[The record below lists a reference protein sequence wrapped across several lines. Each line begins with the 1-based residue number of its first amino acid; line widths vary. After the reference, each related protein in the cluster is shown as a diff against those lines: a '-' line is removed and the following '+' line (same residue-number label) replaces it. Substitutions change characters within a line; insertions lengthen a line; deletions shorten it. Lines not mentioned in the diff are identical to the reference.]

1 MGTLIQDLRFGLRML
16 GRAPVVT
23 TVAALSLA
31 LGIAANAGV
40 FAIVS
45 GFMLEP
51 LPYDDQDGLVI
62 LREGRRGE
70 GIEAFS
76 GVSMANFRDY
86 EEAASGMTSAA
97 AYTVEVANLTGV
109 DVPEQLQVVPTTP
122 DLFDVLGVQPAL
134 GRGFRVEEGAEGLGN
149 VLVLEHD
156 FWQRRFQGD
165 RDVLGRTLT
174 LDGAT
179 YTVVGVMP
187 ESFDMIPAN
196 VDVFRPTDFQEL
208 RDNRTSRGFIVFG
221 RLAPGAT
228 PDQVQRELEGVFAGI
243 AQEHPDA
250 YRGWV
255 LEVMGARDFFPGPT
269 DTKLVMILTAVA
281 FFGLLIACANVANL
295 LLARAE
301 ERQKEVAVRTA
312 LGAGRH
318 RILRQ
323 LMTESVALGLLSGVI
338 GIALSTVVIRWIQG
352 AMPAQIPKAMI
363 PRLDPE
369 VLFATVA
376 VSMAAGI
383 AFGIAP
389 ALQSARASLREALGE
404 GSRGGTVSRSRK
416 RLRNTFVV
424 GEFAVA
430 LALLTGAGFLVEIFN
445 QLTDADPGFTQEGLL
460 TFSLQVSEDRFP
472 EEDDLG
478 VYQDQLLESLREI
491 PGVEGVALMS
501 SLPRGL
507 GNPSASYTVEGRTVA
522 EGSELPTAGLQSVN
536 PAYFET
542 MEIPL
547 LRGRPFEVTDGP
559 EGQPVAIV
567 SQTFVER
574 EFPDGDALARSVTV
588 RGESRVIV
596 GVAATIVQERIA
608 LAGDRGEAIYLPAAQ
623 EPLRGPSFAL
633 RTAGEPTA
641 LAGDVRQAVWRVN
654 PDQPLA
660 QVRSLEDHVAESL
673 AGPKAISLFLGAMGV
688 VALLLAAM
696 GIYGVMA
703 HAVAQQRRE
712 IGIRMA
718 LGAGRGKVV
727 GMVTRSGLVLAGA
740 GMLLGLPLSYL
751 MYRGVVSALDLFEG
765 GVGFSYALWVTTAL
779 ALVAVLSTFLP
790 ARRASRV
797 APVAAL
803 TE

>member
-1 MGTLIQDLRFGLRML
+1 MGTLVQDLRFGLRML
-16 GRAPVVT
+16 ARAPVVA

-31 LGIAANAGV
+31 LGIAANAGI
-40 FAIVS
+40 FAILS
-45 GFMLEP
+45 AFMLEP
-51 LPYDDQDGLVI
+51 LPYHDQDGLVI

-70 GIEAFS
+70 SIDMFG

-86 EEAASGMTSAA
+86 EQAAASMTSAT

-109 DVPEQLQVVPTTP
+109 DVPEQLQVVPATP

-134 GRGFRVEEGAEGLGN
+134 GRGFRPEEGAEGLGN

-196 VDVFRPTDFQEL
+196 IDVFRPTDFEEL
-208 RDNRTSRGFIVFG
+208 RDNRTSRGFVVFG

-228 PDQVQRELEGVFAGI
+228 PDQVQRELDGVFTRI
-243 AQEHPDA
+243 ADEHPDT
-250 YRGWV
+250 YRGWT

-312 LGAGRH
+312 LGAGRY

-323 LMTESVALGLLSGVI
+323 LLTESVTLGLVAGLI
-338 GIALSTVVIRWIQG
+338 GFALSTVMIRWIQG
-352 AMPAQIPKAMI
+352 AMPPELPSAMT
-363 PRLDPE
+363 PRLDPT
-369 VLFATVA
+369 VLLATVA
-376 VSMAAGI
+376 VSVVAGI

-389 ALQSARASLREALGE
+389 ALQSARANLRESLGE
-404 GSRGGTVSRSRK
+404 GSRGGTVGRARK
-416 RLRNTFVV
+416 RLRNVFVV

-445 QLTDADPGFTQEGLL
+445 DLTEAYPGFTQEGLL

-472 EEDDLG
+472 EEDDLV
-478 VYQDQLLESLREI
+478 VYQNQLLESLKDV
-491 PGVEGVALMS
+491 PGVDGVALMS
-501 SLPRGL
+501 SLPRGR
-507 GNPSASYTVEGRTVA
+507 GNPSTRYTVEGRPVA
-522 EGSELPTAGLQSVN
+522 EDSEQPTAGIQSVN
-536 PAYFET
+536 PDYFET
-542 MEIPL
+542 LEIPL
-547 LRGRPFEVTDGP
+547 LQGRAFEVADG
-559 EGQPVAIV
+559 GNAQPVAIV
-567 SQTFVER
+567 SQAFVDR
-574 EFPDGDALARSVTV
+574 EFPDGDALARSINV
-588 RGESRVIV
+588 RGETRVIV
-596 GVAATIVQERIA
+596 GVAGDIVQQRIA
-608 LAGDRGEAIYLPAAQ
+608 LEGDLGEAIYVPVAQ
-623 EPLRGPSFAL
+623 VPLRIPSFAL
-633 RTAGEPTA
+633 RAAGDPAA
-641 LAGDVRQAVWRVN
+641 LAGDVRQAVWGVN

-660 QVRSLEDHVAESL
+660 QVRTLEDHVAESL
-673 AGPKAISLFLGAMGV
+673 AGPRALSLFLTCMGV
-688 VALLLAAM
+688 IALLLAAM

-703 HAVAQQRRE
+703 HTVAQQRRE

-727 GMVTRSGLVLAGA
+727 GMITRSGLALAGV

-751 MYRGVVSALDLFEG
+751 MYRGGVSALNLFEG
-765 GVGFSYALWVTTAL
+765 SLGFSYALGVTAAL
-779 ALVAVLSTFLP
+779 ALVAILSTFLP

>member
-1 MGTLIQDLRFGLRML
+1 MGTLIQDLRFGVRML
-16 GRAPVVT
+16 VRAPVVT
-23 TVAALSLA
+23 TVATLSLA
-31 LGIAANAGV
+31 LGIAANAGI

-45 GFMLEP
+45 GFILEP
-51 LPYDDQDGLVI
+51 LPYEDQDGLVI

-70 GIEAFS
+70 SIETFS

-86 EEAASGMTSAA
+86 EQASSSMASAA
-97 AYTVEVANLTGV
+97 AYTLEVANLTGV

-122 DLFDVLGVQPAL
+122 DLFEVLGVQPAL
-134 GRGFRVEEGAEGLGN
+134 GRGFRAEEGAEGLGN

-156 FWQRRFQGD
+156 FWRRRFQGD
-165 RDVLGRTLT
+165 RNVLGRTLT

-208 RDNRTSRGFIVFG
+208 WDNRTSRGFIVFG
-221 RLAPGAT
+221 RLASGAT
-228 PDQVQRELEGVFAGI
+228 PDQVQRELEGVFARI
-243 AQEHPDA
+243 AEEHPDA
-250 YRGWV
+250 YRGWT
-255 LEVMGARDFFPGPT
+255 LEVMGARRFFPGPT

-323 LMTESVALGLLSGVI
+323 LMTESVALGVMSGVI
-338 GIALSTVVIRWIQG
+338 GIGLSTAVIRWIQG
-352 AMPAQIPKAMI
+352 AMPPEMPRAMI

-369 VLFATVA
+369 VLLATVA
-376 VSMAAGI
+376 VSVAAGI

-389 ALQSARASLREALGE
+389 ALQSARADLREALGE
-404 GSRGGTVSRSRK
+404 GSRGGTVGRSRK
-416 RLRNTFVV
+416 RLRNAFVV

-445 QLTDADPGFTQEGLL
+445 QLTEADPGFTQEGLL
-460 TFSLQVSEDRFP
+460 SFSLQVSEDRFP
-472 EEDDLG
+472 EAGDLG
-478 VYQDQLLESLREI
+478 AYQDRLLESLREV

-501 SLPRGL
+501 SLPRGR
-507 GNPSASYTVEGRTVA
+507 GNPSTAYTVEGRTVA
-522 EGSELPTAGLQSVN
+522 EGAELPTAGLQSVN
-536 PAYFET
+536 PEYFET
-542 MEIPL
+542 MGIAL
-547 LRGRPFEVTDGP
+547 VQGRAFEVTDGP
-559 EGQPVAIV
+559 DGQPVAIV
-567 SQTFVER
+567 SQAFVER
-574 EFPDGDALARSVTV
+574 EFSDGDALARSITV
-588 RGESRVIV
+588 QGESRVIV
-596 GVAATIVQERIA
+596 GVAANIVQERIA
-608 LAGDRGEAIYLPAAQ
+608 LEGDRGEAIYLPASQ
-623 EPLRGPSFAL
+623 VPLRAPSFAV
-633 RTAGEPTA
+633 RVAGEPTA
-641 LAGDVRQAVWRVN
+641 VAGDVRQAVWRVN

-660 QVRSLEDHVAESL
+660 QLRSLEDHVAESL
-673 AGPKAISLFLGAMGV
+673 AGPKAISLFLAAMGV

-703 HAVAQQRRE
+703 HAVAQQQRE

-718 LGAGRGKVV
+718 LGAERGTVV
-727 GMVTRSGLVLAGA
+727 GMVTRSGLALAGV

-751 MYRGVVSALDLFEG
+751 MYRGVLSALNLFEG
-765 GVGFSYALWVTTAL
+765 GLGFSYALWVTLAL
-779 ALVAVLSTFLP
+779 ALVAALSTFLP